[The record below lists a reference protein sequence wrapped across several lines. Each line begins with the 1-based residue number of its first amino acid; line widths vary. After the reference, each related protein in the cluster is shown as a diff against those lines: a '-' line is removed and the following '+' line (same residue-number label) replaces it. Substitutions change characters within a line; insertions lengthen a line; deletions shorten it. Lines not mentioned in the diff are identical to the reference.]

1 MRPREEKKCRKGGIS
16 DEERGESLP
25 ESQGTGV
32 YVFSCSRHVH
42 LSSSG
47 LQKKVDYQGVGTKKS
62 EKPN

>member
-1 MRPREEKKCRKGGIS
+1 MSQRRRGRNFGDEKRA
-16 DEERGESLP
+16 ESLP
-25 ESQGTGV
+25 ASQGTGV

-47 LQKKVDYQGVGTKKS
+47 PRKKGWLEGVQGKS